1 MRRRHDDHVRCR
13 LPDRGLPR
21 RIVLLQI
28 PLEHHLLVM
37 RMMLVVLMVLMVL
50 MLLLNIRMIV
60 LAATAHPN
68 RNAPAEVLHLKL
80 VAVPTPIERSSSS
93 SSSALVMVV
102 VMMVMFDLRRRRRY
116 GGQLLLLLLGG
127 GRRRLTWDSR
137 RFVAERREAY
147 TVGVGRLGHLVL
159 EHGLEQGFP
168 GGWGRR
174 MKKKID

>member
-37 RMMLVVLMVLMVL
+37 RMMLVMLMVLMV
-50 MLLLNIRMIV
+50 LNIRMIV
-60 LAATAHPN
+60 LAAATAHPN
-68 RNAPAEVLHLKL
+68 RNATPAEVLHFKL
-80 VAVPTPIERSSSS
+80 VAVPTPIER
-93 SSSALVMVV
+93 SSALVMVV
-102 VMMVMFDLRRRRRY
+102 VMMVMFDLWRRRRY
-116 GGQLLLLLLGG
+116 GGELLELLLLLGG

-147 TVGVGRLGHLVL
+147 TVEVGRLGHLVL

-168 GGWGRR
+168 VMGGR
-174 MKKKID
+174 KEK